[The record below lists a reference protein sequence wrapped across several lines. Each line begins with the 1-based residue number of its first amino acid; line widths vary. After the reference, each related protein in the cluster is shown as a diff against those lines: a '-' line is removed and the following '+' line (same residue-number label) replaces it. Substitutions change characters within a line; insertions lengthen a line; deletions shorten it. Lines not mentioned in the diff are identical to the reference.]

1 MLNAVEI
8 VFIYIYIYTYT
19 YLNLNHNVFLNMLPF
34 QYI

>member
-8 VFIYIYIYTYT
+8 VCIYIYIYTYT